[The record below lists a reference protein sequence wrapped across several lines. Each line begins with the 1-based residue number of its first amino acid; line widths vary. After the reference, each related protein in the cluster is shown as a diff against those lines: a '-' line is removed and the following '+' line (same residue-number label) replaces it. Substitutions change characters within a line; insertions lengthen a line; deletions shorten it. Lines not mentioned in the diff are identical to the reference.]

1 MMRKRC
7 VLTWSTVGLL
17 APAGLAVAQSIP
29 RAIYSEIAASPTSSV
44 PGVPGVI
51 FESFDRPYVSPN
63 GNFWILGAETNGA
76 TTEDRLIIVGSGLT
90 GNTVVREGI
99 NIPGFSEAPGF
110 IDQKLSINDSGD
122 YVFVTNTNLATT
134 TNDEVVV
141 KYTAAT
147 NTFSIEAREGDP
159 APFAPGETHATD
171 MHSPNITNAGV
182 VAYVDN
188 ATVGALPIE
197 TDEFFVLGNSIL
209 AQEGVTTPNNQNPVQ
224 GAWDTFLAGDNW
236 VDKTGNN
243 YLARGDLLGATTT
256 DAVVV
261 VNNNVVIQEG
271 AIIPGSGFAAPV
283 VAGAADEAFMYSNG
297 DWLARGNNTDG
308 HDWVLRNGAVVAQKG
323 DAVPG
328 GLAGETFDDTT
339 FADLFFSITAND
351 NGDYVYGGVTS
362 NAATANAVLVFNDS
376 FVFLREGDAIDIDGN
391 GIADDNAF
399 ISVFNNDDAILTN
412 DLRYFLTADAVDGN
426 GTALGQVF
434 MVVQV
439 PEPGALS
446 LLSLAA
452 VGLLR
457 RRRIA

>member
-1 MMRKRC
+1 MRKRSA
-7 VLTWSTVGLL
+7 VAWSAIGLL

-29 RAIYSEIAASPTSSV
+29 RAIYSEIASSPTSTV

-63 GNFWILGAETNGA
+63 GNSWILGAETNGA

-90 GNTVVREGI
+90 GNTVAREGI
-99 NIPGFSEAPGF
+99 NIPGISEAPGF
-110 IDQKLSINDSGD
+110 IDQKLSINDGGD
-122 YVFVTNTNLATT
+122 FVYATNTNLATT

-141 KYTAAT
+141 KFTAAT
-147 NTFSIEAREGDP
+147 NTFSIVAREGDP
-159 APFAPGETHATD
+159 TGYVAGENHAADLNSPG
-171 MHSPNITNAGV
+171 ITNGGA
-182 VAYVDN
+182 VAYVDTP
-188 ATVGALPIE
+188 TVGALP
-197 TDEFFVLGNSIL
+197 DANDDFFVLGTTIL
-209 AQEGVTTPNNQNPVQ
+209 AQEGITTPNNQNPVQ
-224 GAWDTFLAGDNW
+224 GAWDNFSAGDCW
-236 VDKTGNN
+236 VDKTGTS
-243 YLARGDLLGATTT
+243 YLARGDLLGATAT

-271 AIIPGSGFAAPV
+271 AVLPGSGFTSPV

-297 DWLARGNNTDG
+297 HWLARGNNVDG
-308 HDWVLRNGAVVAQKG
+308 NDWVLRNGAVVAQKG

-362 NAATANAVLVFNDS
+362 TAATANAVLVFNDQ
-376 FVFLREGDAIDIDGN
+376 FVFLREGDGIDIDGN
-391 GIADDNAF
+391 GLADDNAF

-412 DLRYFLTADAVDGN
+412 DLRYFLTVDAVDGA
-426 GTALGQVF
+426 GTPLGQVF

-446 LLSLAA
+446 LIAA
-452 VGLLR
+452 GAIGLLR
-457 RRRIA
+457 RRPNA